1 MSYNIKS
8 TATIHA
14 PISYV
19 PSSIFGFID
28 RATWLLANDNSL
40 NTVEIVLQPL
50 VGFPTIREA
59 FRMFTNKPAI
69 YSLRELNR
77 IIWKDKKK
85 NIKNSLPRN
94 ETLMH
99 SILSGNLII
108 LEFDHGEIRIQRGD
122 NPASI
127 SMLNSIRN
135 WFKAKSI
142 YKSLIKSKKAGSFLE
157 YTYRGATI
165 GDKIASTALRV
176 YPEAGGR
183 LLACKGLKNVTYHAL
198 EVCDFIDKKIEV
210 HSNTYVA
217 VTETWYLDG
226 IYERLLHSMGAHVLR
241 SSHYSGNIHLTKST
255 DELQHPWI
263 PPSSES
269 KSIMLKSD
277 IESYMKTRIYAPKEE
292 LTYMTFGVNE
302 EHERVVDEN
311 NNDIILDP
319 SGVTAVVYLHSFDDS
334 QYRFGYDGYD
344 DLLMWTEETIMTLIS
359 NPNVKN
365 VLVKAHPNVDYKRY
379 PGDYR
384 AYKYL
389 RTKFQNEVKWLKKDV
404 SVLSLK
410 KIENVVGITH
420 HGSVSEELA
429 YLQIPVIMSSYSR
442 LGCNYKFALTWENRA
457 EYEKYLEGLTIHELK
472 KMELNHEDLYS
483 YLESVHMSSRSGN
496 VKKTLET
503 REKIFHLSAINH
515 REELN
520 NIKVNDKRLAK
531 YINSIYAL
539 YAPSA

>member
-40 NTVEIVLQPL
+40 NTVEIVLEPL

-77 IIWKDKKK
+77 IIWGDKKK

-99 SILSGNLII
+99 SILSGNLVI
-108 LEFDHGEIRIQRGD
+108 LHFDHGEIRIRRGD

-127 SMLNSIRN
+127 SIINSIRN
-135 WFKAKSI
+135 WYKAKSV
-142 YKSLIKSKKAGSFLE
+142 YKNLIKYNKAGSFLE
-157 YTYRGATI
+157 YTYKGVTI

-176 YPEAGGR
+176 YPDAGGR

-198 EVCDFIDKKIEV
+198 EVCDFIDKMIEV
-210 HSNTYVA
+210 HPNTYVA

-255 DELQHPWI
+255 DELKHPWI
-263 PPSSES
+263 PPNSQN
-269 KSIMLKSD
+269 KSITHKSD
-277 IESYMKTRIYAPKEE
+277 IEAYMKNRIYEPKEE
-292 LTYMTFGVNE
+292 LSYMTFGVNE

-311 NNDIILDP
+311 NNDIKLDQF
-319 SGVTAVVYLHSFDDS
+319 GITAVVYLHSFDDS

-344 DLLMWTEETIMTLIS
+344 DLLMWTEETIKTLIS

-389 RTKFQNEVKWLKKDV
+389 RGKFQDEVTWLKNNV

-410 KIENVVGITH
+410 KIDNVVGITH

-442 LGCNYKFALTWENRA
+442 LGCNYKFAFTWENRT
-457 EYEKYLEGLTIHELK
+457 EYEEYLKKLTID
-472 KMELNHEDLYS
+472 ELNKLDIRYEDLYS
-483 YLESVHMSSRSGN
+483 YLESVHMSSRIGN
-496 VKKTLET
+496 IKKTRQI
-503 REKIFHLSAINH
+503 REKIFHLSSVNQ

-520 NIKVNDKRLAK
+520 KIKVDDERLSE